1 LKLEIQNVTK
11 NWEGFAL
18 KNINLAIADAEYLV
32 LLGPTG
38 AGKTLLLETI
48 MGFHEPDGGR
58 ILMNG
63 QEVTVLAPEKRGI
76 GYVPQNSVLFPHLTV
91 RQNIAFGLKMQ
102 GAEKARQDKTV
113 DHIIDLTNL
122 RSIEHRSPA
131 SLSGGEKQKVALARV
146 LAIDSKLVLLD
157 EPLASVDVETARQLR
172 YELRRLHKEQGKTV
186 IHVTH
191 SLIEG
196 FGLADKIALMKDGE
210 IVQVGNV
217 KELLAKPKNE
227 FAARLLGY
235 ENIFRAK
242 IVQTER
248 IYSILDVEGVKL
260 KVSGEVGH
268 VELVVVRP
276 EDITVELSPISD
288 LDANVF
294 RASILDYTDLG
305 PIVMMDVNAG
315 LPMKVVVAKSSFVEK
330 GLETGKEVWLRFKG
344 TAVKIIQ

>member
-1 LKLEIQNVTK
+1 M
-11 NWEGFAL
+11 

-48 MGFHEPDGGR
+48 MGFYEPDGGR
-58 ILMNG
+58 ILIDG

-91 RQNIAFGLKMQ
+91 RQNIAFGLKMH

-113 DHIIDLTNL
+113 DHIIDLVNL
-122 RSIEHRSPA
+122 KSIEHRSPA

-235 ENIFRAK
+235 ENVFRAK

-248 IYSILDVEGVKL
+248 DFSILDVEGVKF
-260 KVSGEVGH
+260 KVTGEVTH
-268 VELVVVRP
+268 VGLVAVRP
-276 EDITVELSPISD
+276 EDITVELSPIND
-288 LDANVF
+288 LNANVL

-305 PIVMMDVNAG
+305 PIVMMDTNAG
-315 LPMKVVVAKSSFVEK
+315 LPMKVVLAKSSFIEK
-330 GLETGKEVWLRFKG
+330 GLETGKEVWLKFK
-344 TAVKIIQ
+344 